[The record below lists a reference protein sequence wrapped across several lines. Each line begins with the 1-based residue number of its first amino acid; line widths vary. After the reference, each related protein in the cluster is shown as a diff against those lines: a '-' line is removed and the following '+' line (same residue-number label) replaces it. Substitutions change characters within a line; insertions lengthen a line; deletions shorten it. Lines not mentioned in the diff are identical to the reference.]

1 MRFDS
6 VTWAEF
12 AASIV
17 SFVRLPRITM
27 VHWSSPSLSVVKL
40 NSDGCSKW
48 NPGPSGGDA
57 VLRDSSGAFIFTY
70 SCYFGIATSLAAEV
84 RALLMGVKLCISNGY
99 NLLYIESDSKVL
111 LQILEG
117 HC

>member
-1 MRFDS
+1 MHFDS

-70 SCYFGIATSLAAEV
+70 SCYFGIVTSLAAEV
-84 RALLMGVKLCISNGY
+84 RALLWELSCAFQEVIIFSILS
-99 NLLYIESDSKVL
+99 
-111 LQILEG
+111 QIPRF
-117 HC
+117 